1 MRQLNYVFQVLG
13 ETGVEKLGQLK
24 TVFSTD
30 VRGLYKKVVKQMVHN
45 ENRYLPLIRQSQ
57 QESSAFLVC

>member
-1 MRQLNYVFQVLG
+1 MTWLNYLFQVLG

-30 VRGLYKKVVKQMVHN
+30 VRGLYKKVVKQLVLN
-45 ENRYLPLIRQSQ
+45 KNRY
-57 QESSAFLVC
+57 